1 MHYLKTGLRWCALPV
16 VFVGAVLLGCWM
28 WWVFAHT
35 PMAACPPPLAGYGS
49 DPVSVRCGLLLA
61 ARLVLDIGGAS
72 MPGLMAVFLCA
83 LVAPAQRPAAACAA
97 AIGVCALGLLHF
109 LGAVY
114 ARSPMKLSVWANLVA
129 LAASPWL
136 TVWLVVHL
144 NQQPQAR
151 INPPSRPAGSQSRAR
166 S

>member
-1 MHYLKTGLRWCALPV
+1 MHYLKTGLRWCALPF

-35 PMAACPPPLAGYGS
+35 TVAACPPPLAGYGG
-49 DPVSVRCGLLLA
+49 DPVSVKCGLLLA

-97 AIGVCALGLLHF
+97 AIGVSALGLLYF
-109 LGAVY
+109 LGTVSV
-114 ARSPMKLSVWANLVA
+114 RSPMRLLARTDLLA

-136 TVWLVVHL
+136 TVWLVAHL
-144 NQQPQAR
+144 SRQPQAGF
-151 INPPSRPAGSQSRAR
+151 NPPWRPAGSQNRAQ

>member
-1 MHYLKTGLRWCALPV
+1 MHYLKTGLRWCALPF
-16 VFVGAVLLGCWM
+16 VFVGAALLGCWM

-35 PMAACPPPLAGYGS
+35 TVAACPPPLAGYGS
-49 DPVSVRCGLLLA
+49 DPVSVKCGLLVA
-61 ARLVLDIGGAS
+61 ARLVLDLGGAS

-97 AIGVCALGLLHF
+97 AIGVCALGLLYF
-109 LGAVY
+109 LGTVSV
-114 ARSPMKLSVWANLVA
+114 RSPMRLLARADLVA

-144 NQQPQAR
+144 SRKPQGPNR
-151 INPPSRPAGSQSRAR
+151 PWRPAGSRSRAR